1 MPCGIGICYDAFEVK
16 EGTKSLADYDGD
28 EFGGLSV
35 VAERRVG
42 QGRVILV
49 GSVICPE
56 DLLRIVGK
64 KTIAEASRNIILTAR
79 TGKENGIIAVETEN
93 REGYVVLDGEYFDL
107 LTEKTYKDK
116 IEMAPYSV
124 AVLQKKSA
132 DTSINR

>member
-1 MPCGIGICYDAFEVK
+1 MTETSS
-16 EGTKSLADYDGD
+16 EGFRWSPSDGWD
-28 EFGGLSV
+28 R
-35 VAERRVG
+35 AESSSSAASFVRK
-42 QGRVILV
+42 IFFA
-49 GSVICPE
+49 SSA
-56 DLLRIVGK
+56 K
-64 KTIAEASRNIILTAR
+64 KPIAEASRNIILTAR

-116 IEMAPYSV
+116 IEMVPYSV

>member
-1 MPCGIGICYDAFEVK
+1 MTETSS
-16 EGTKSLADYDGD
+16 EGFRWSPSDGWD
-28 EFGGLSV
+28 
-35 VAERRVG
+35 
-42 QGRVILV
+42 
-49 GSVICPE
+49 SVICPE
-56 DLLRIVGK
+56 DLLRLVGK
-64 KTIAEASRNIILTAR
+64 KPIAEASRNIILTAR

-116 IEMAPYSV
+116 IEMVPYSV